1 MVYGAPKGMVGVR
14 ALPTIPFE
22 DARGCGE
29 ESDRYRG
36 ESPQASIIPATGM
49 IDVVCNLGRS

>member
-1 MVYGAPKGMVGVR
+1 MAS
-14 ALPTIPFE
+14 PTIPHE
-22 DARGCGE
+22 DARGHGE
-29 ESDRYRG
+29 EFDRYHG